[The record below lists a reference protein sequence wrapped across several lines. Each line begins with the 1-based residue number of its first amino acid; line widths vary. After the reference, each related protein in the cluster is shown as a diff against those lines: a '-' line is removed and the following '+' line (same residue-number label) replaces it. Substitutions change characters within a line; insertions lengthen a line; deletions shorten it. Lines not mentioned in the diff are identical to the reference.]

1 MCNNHLK
8 NPVDVEN
15 APFWMNKR
23 PKDGKFYQPTYVEN
37 VANTCTHGIFILPC
51 CWMSLV
57 LYNSSTSSNQSA
69 TAILYG
75 GKLIMSCPSIVSN
88 FCLIYC
94 NQLAPLIVF
103 VTLWSIAPL
112 SCTSRRTGPV
122 IHLGAFHSR
131 AQNFR
136 GHTKWQDFSTSI
148 IFFKI
153 PTKLTRKL
161 ARAKRK
167 KFWFGAQTKIKRKSP
182 QSFINWMHRNENC
195 FLWSRCVRKLR
206 DAVSEFASRS
216 NARSNLRPRF
226 SLPLPLIN
234 FLTR

>member
-88 FCLIYC
+88 FCSIYC

-122 IHLGAFHSR
+122 IHLGGPFTHELKTFVDILNDR
-131 AQNFR
+131 TF
-136 GHTKWQDFSTSI
+136 
-148 IFFKI
+148 
-153 PTKLTRKL
+153 
-161 ARAKRK
+161 
-167 KFWFGAQTKIKRKSP
+167 
-182 QSFINWMHRNENC
+182 
-195 FLWSRCVRKLR
+195 
-206 DAVSEFASRS
+206 
-216 NARSNLRPRF
+216 RPRLYF
-226 SLPLPLIN
+226 LKFQESWLEQKKEILIWCSN
-234 FLTR
+234 KN